1 MSAPALRQ
9 AAGLLTVETPG
20 PGLHEITDSVSA
32 WVVRQRLAA
41 GLLTIL
47 CRHTSASLLIQENAA
62 PAVRRDLQRWVERI
76 APESD
81 GYEHDEEG
89 PDDMPAHLRTAL
101 SGVQLSVPLIDGRLA
116 LGTWQGVFLWE
127 HRWRPHRRELA
138 LHLLGEG

>member
-1 MSAPALRQ
+1 M
-9 AAGLLTVETPG
+9 
-20 PGLHEITDSVSA
+20 
-32 WVVRQRLAA
+32 
-41 GLLTIL
+41 
-47 CRHTSASLLIQENAA
+47 
-62 PAVRRDLQRWVERI
+62 RRDLQRWVERI